1 MATCPLVHTVLPFP
15 RAESPL
21 RAFRCYK
28 DDEKGV
34 SGTEALGTLGW
45 YQVIGVTQTQQA
57 GRQRLEMERNHFSG
71 DSMKML
77 LAVGT
82 GAALL
87 HSHLLC
93 ADGHSHGFWS
103 RVALQGG
110 T

>member
-1 MATCPLVHTVLPFP
+1 
-15 RAESPL
+15 
-21 RAFRCYK
+21 
-28 DDEKGV
+28 
-34 SGTEALGTLGW
+34 
-45 YQVIGVTQTQQA
+45 
-57 GRQRLEMERNHFSG
+57 MERNHFSG